1 MDMMRSLELLSGLA
15 NYQRI
20 HGTLVMETRVK
31 EWIDLNRAN
40 FPLRPINDEGSTA
53 GDEDNDN
60 SSSKCIYDATMTFY
74 AEILTRANSMRYMY
88 TNMRKGVLSNLV
100 RDVICGPDSKE
111 VIRMWKKNSLC
122 LQKCLLFGLTREF
135 AVDIFPAILSIISH
149 EKRNFGK
156 YDSGSAV
163 ASRGGRETRRSLVTM
178 TQVYPYLNEKFPH
191 VHEDVLNFMHK
202 NFSLPNF

>member
-1 MDMMRSLELLSGLA
+1 M
-15 NYQRI
+15 
-20 HGTLVMETRVK
+20 
-31 EWIDLNRAN
+31 
-40 FPLRPINDEGSTA
+40 
-53 GDEDNDN
+53 
-60 SSSKCIYDATMTFY
+60 
-74 AEILTRANSMRYMY
+74 
-88 TNMRKGVLSNLV
+88 
-100 RDVICGPDSKE
+100 
-111 VIRMWKKNSLC
+111 C